1 MIMQLAVLHHK
12 FVGTAVLM
20 SVPAAGMPS
29 DLPTAPTGALITT
42 SALVNMLG
50 KDTGGSG
57 P

>member
-1 MIMQLAVLHHK
+1 MIMHLANHK
-12 FVGTAVLM
+12 FVGAAILM
-20 SVPAAGMPS
+20 LVPAAGMPS

>member
-1 MIMQLAVLHHK
+1 MIMHLANRM
-12 FVGTAVLM
+12 FVGTAMLM
-20 SVPAAGMPS
+20 SVSAAGMRS

-50 KDTGGSG
+50 KSTGGSG

>member
-1 MIMQLAVLHHK
+1 MIMHLASHM
-12 FVGTAVLM
+12 FVGTAMLM
-20 SVPAAGMPS
+20 SVFAAGMRS